1 MSTTIRLT
9 RMGRKQRP
17 FYRLVVVDSRNRRDG
32 AYIDALGTYNPMTEH
47 YECDVDAGRAIAWLE
62 KGATCSAT
70 AKSLLRNEGV
80 LYRWHL
86 QKSGVPAEQID
97 PQVEEFRSKRATVR
111 SAAVAQA
118 EQARLDKVRAEAE
131 AAAKQKADEQAAA
144 QKAREEE
151 LAAAAAASAE
161 AEAKAKADEASAEG
175 EAAETPADADGDA
188 AEGEEKE

>member
-32 AYIDALGTYNPMTEH
+32 AYIDSLGTYNPMTEH
-47 YECDVDAGRAIAWLE
+47 YECDVDAGKAITWLE
-62 KGATCSAT
+62 KGATCSET

-97 PQVEEFRSKRATVR
+97 GQVEEFRSKRANVR
-111 SAAVAQA
+111 SAAVAKA
-118 EQARLDKVRAEAE
+118 EQARLDKVKAEAE
-131 AAAKQKADEQAAA
+131 AAAKKKADEEAAA
-144 QKAREEE
+144 QKAKEEE
-151 LAAAAAASAE
+151 LAAAAAESAE
-161 AEAKAKADEASAEG
+161 ANAADDSADAAAGEPAADEA
-175 EAAETPADADGDA
+175 A
-188 AEGEEKE
+188 AEGEDKE